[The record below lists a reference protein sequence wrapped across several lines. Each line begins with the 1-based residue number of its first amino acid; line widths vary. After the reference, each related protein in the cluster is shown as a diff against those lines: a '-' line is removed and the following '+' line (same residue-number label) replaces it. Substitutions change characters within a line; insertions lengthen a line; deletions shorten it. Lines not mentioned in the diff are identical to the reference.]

1 MIYVHRDL
9 TQIPQEKL
17 GALLTLA
24 GQLEAIGDIAERKAF
39 IDANKAAWST
49 VREDLALMAF
59 NKCWYTE
66 AREGVS
72 RYQTDHFRPHG
83 RAKQAAGDYAPGYC
97 WLAFDVE
104 NYRIVGVLA
113 NTQNQEYSEE
123 TVGKGDWFPLLDP
136 LTRASLADRSIVNE
150 IPLLLDPTNQDD
162 PGKIAFNDNGEA
174 HPAHELPHADK
185 VWVDE
190 AIVHLGIRQDQLN
203 RKRRAIW
210 KACSRKITQYDRFF
224 KKPAA
229 QRTEEERQTMREL
242 AEELRA
248 MTSCQA
254 EFSATARSC
263 LKSNRLEAL
272 IVQDEF
278 TAVNA
283 AYHA

>member
-9 TQIPQEKL
+9 SKIPKEKL
-17 GALLTLA
+17 DALKSVSD
-24 GQLEAIGDIAERKAF
+24 QLEGISAAADRKAF
-39 IDANKAAWST
+39 IDANRAIWST
-49 VREDLALMAF
+49 VRVELSQMAF
-59 NKCWYTE
+59 GKCWYTE

-83 RAKQAAGDYAPGYC
+83 RAKQAAKEYAAGYC

-136 LTRASLADRSIVNE
+136 TVRANFANQSTAQE
-150 IPLLLDPTNQDD
+150 ISLLLDPVNEDD

-174 HPAHELPHADK
+174 HPSDELPDADK
-185 VWVDE
+185 LWVDD
-190 AIVHLGIRQDQLN
+190 AIIRLGIRQDQLN
-203 RKRRAIW
+203 RKRKTVWRS
-210 KACSRKITQYDRFF
+210 CSRKVVQYDRFF

-229 QRTEEERQTMREL
+229 ARTDEERQTMKEL

-248 MTSCQA
+248 MSSCQS
-254 EFSATARSC
+254 EFAATARSC
-263 LKSNRLEAL
+263 LRSNRLDVL

-278 TAVNA
+278 APANA
-283 AYHA
+283 AFHV

>member
-1 MIYVHRDL
+1 MIYVHRDFSK
-9 TQIPQEKL
+9 IPQDKL
-17 GALLTLA
+17 DALKALSDH
-24 GQLEAIGDIAERKAF
+24 LEGLNDVEARKAF
-39 IDANKAAWST
+39 IDENKAAWST
-49 VREDLALMAF
+49 VRNELSLMAF

-83 RAKQAAGDYAPGYC
+83 RTKQASKEYAPGYC
-97 WLAFDVE
+97 WLAFDIQ

-113 NTQNQEYSEE
+113 NTQNQEYSDE

-136 LTRASLADRSIVNE
+136 SVRATLANPSIANE
-150 IPLLLDPTNQDD
+150 IPLLLDPANQDD

-174 HPAHELPHADK
+174 HPADDLPDADK

-190 AIVHLGIRQDQLN
+190 AILHLGIRQDQLN

-210 KACSRKITQYDRFF
+210 KTCSRKIIQYDRFF

-229 QRTEEERQTMREL
+229 ERTDEERQTMKEL

-263 LKSNRLEAL
+263 LKSNRLEVL

-278 TAVNA
+278 AAVNA
-283 AYHA
+283 AFHA